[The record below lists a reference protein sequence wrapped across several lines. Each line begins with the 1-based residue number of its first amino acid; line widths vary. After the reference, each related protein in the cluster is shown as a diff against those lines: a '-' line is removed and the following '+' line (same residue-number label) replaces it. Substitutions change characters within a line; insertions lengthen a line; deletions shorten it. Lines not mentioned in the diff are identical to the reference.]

1 MPDVPSGFTHVPTIM
16 LGLTVVLAVWLLTY
30 RVWGVVE
37 YIDGRGR
44 HFHSS
49 ERVQVQPWWSVPATV
64 AVLLG
69 GVGASLWLLPGH
81 RGLLGRLTDRLV
93 KDAPN
98 GLYRS

>member
-1 MPDVPSGFTHVPTIM
+1 
-16 LGLTVVLAVWLLTY
+16 
-30 RVWGVVE
+30 
-37 YIDGRGR
+37 
-44 HFHSS
+44 
-49 ERVQVQPWWSVPATV
+49 VQVQSWWSVPATV

-69 GVGASLWLLPGH
+69 GVGASLWVLPGQ